1 MCIRDRIDIHCGG
14 NDLIFPHHEN
24 ERAQSTSA
32 FNHEFVK
39 HWVHNGMINF
49 SGKKMSKSEGNS
61 KFLKEYIDNYGGNI
75 LRYFFLRANYRKP
88 QEFSEALLEESK
100 ATFHNIESLIYG
112 IEADLK
118 DSNLEKIFIE
128 SMNDDLNTPKFLGEM
143 FEYINKN
150 KNGDQT
156 QIINMKSTIKY
167 LFEILGF
174 VFEDKEQTI
183 DTKLLETI
191 LNEQNIE
198 IESDVNVSINKY
210 IAIRNDYRNNKEFAT
225 ADYMRDRLDEVGIVI
240 EDGNESGWRWKNS

>member
-1 MCIRDRIDIHCGG
+1 
-14 NDLIFPHHEN
+14 
-24 ERAQSTSA
+24 
-32 FNHEFVK
+32 
-39 HWVHNGMINF
+39 
-49 SGKKMSKSEGNS
+49 
-61 KFLKEYIDNYGGNI
+61 
-75 LRYFFLRANYRKP
+75 
-88 QEFSEALLEESK
+88 
-100 ATFHNIESLIYG
+100 
-112 IEADLK
+112 
-118 DSNLEKIFIE
+118 
-128 SMNDDLNTPKFLGEM
+128 
-143 FEYINKN
+143 
-150 KNGDQT
+150 
-156 QIINMKSTIKY
+156 MKSTIKY